1 MVAKILFI
9 SYDMYNIVR
18 CTVMKRC
25 KTEYCYFST
34 SNFKKKRYCMGMK
47 GRKVVLMKAISQLK
61 EADYSNE
68 PELGNIYQRLLKGRK
83 QFAEIFEKNM
93 KAVMQIS
100 SLDLT
105 MQYQTEKIVEISND
119 ITRATETIFGA
130 SYDNPG
136 AISNSQHEELAN
148 SIIDVSAATDEVYQK
163 IETGQNELTMIKD
176 LSNQTIEVSLELQK
190 DMDELNQII
199 KRMSDVISGIDSISL
214 QTNLLALNASIEA
227 SRAGAAGRGFAV
239 VASEIRSLSEE
250 TQTLTKSMTE
260 FVENIKNASQKSI
273 QSTKDTIE
281 SLDTVTEKIIHVWQ
295 LNDESQQQ
303 VSNVK
308 ESMSSIAAVSQELSS
323 SMTQME
329 QQIKNSTDFMNQVSF
344 DLKKAV
350 EPVVGIE
357 QTLDDT
363 VKQMGVMSED
373 AFFHLKNQEFAQY
386 VSNAISAHQTWL
398 GSLEKMVTSKTVM
411 PLQLDSTKCGFGHF
425 YYAMTP
431 QIPEVLPI
439 WDALGEKHKRFHHFG
454 DEVIQALQSGNNFK
468 AEQIYRDAEKYSHEL
483 IADLEAILQ
492 LSS

>member
-1 MVAKILFI
+1 
-9 SYDMYNIVR
+9 
-18 CTVMKRC
+18 
-25 KTEYCYFST
+25 
-34 SNFKKKRYCMGMK
+34 MGIK
-47 GRKVVLMKAISQLK
+47 DRVVLMKAVSQLK

-68 PELGNIYQRLLKGRK
+68 PELGNIYQRLSKGRK
-83 QFAEIFEKNM
+83 QFASIFEKNI

-105 MQYQTEKIVEISND
+105 MQHQTEKIVEISNN
-119 ITRATETIFGA
+119 ITRATETIFGS
-130 SYDNPG
+130 SYG
-136 AISNSQHEELAN
+136 SSGTMSNSQHEELTN
-148 SIIDVSAATDEVYQK
+148 SIIEVSTATDEVYQK
-163 IETGQNELTMIKD
+163 IEVGQNELTLIKD

-190 DMDELNQII
+190 DMDELYQII

-227 SRAGAAGRGFAV
+227 SRAGSAGRGFAV
-239 VASEIRSLSEE
+239 VANEIRSLSEE

-260 FVENIKNASQKSI
+260 FVDNIKSASKKSI

-281 SLDTVTEKIIHVWQ
+281 SLDTVTEKIKHVWQ

-308 ESMSSIAAVSQELSS
+308 ESMSSIAAVSEELSS
-323 SMTQME
+323 SMAQME
-329 QQIKNSTDFMNQVSF
+329 DQLRSSTDFMNQVSF

-363 VKQMGVMSED
+363 VKQMGMMAED
-373 AFFHLKNQEFAQY
+373 AFYHLENAEFGQY
-386 VSNAISAHQTWL
+386 VSTAISAHQTWL
-398 GSLEKMVTSKTVM
+398 SNLKKMVSDKTLM
-411 PLQLDSTKCGFGHF
+411 PLQLDATKCGFGHF

-439 WDALGEKHKRFHHFG
+439 WNSLGEKHKRFHNFG
-454 DEVIQALQSGNNFK
+454 NEVIQALQSGNHFK
-468 AEQIYRDAEKYSHEL
+468 AEQLYREAENYSKGL
-483 IADLEAILQ
+483 IGDLEAILE
-492 LSS
+492 LSR